1 MPEQGQLLQISPFQD
16 KCSGFDTLG
25 PEPSFVRAS
34 LQAWSRTG
42 GEIFFLPRHRFAR
55 TFDRKVW
62 DSAKSSWVA
71 PRFEHAINGLTNGV
85 TGVSPA
91 VAAHKK
97 LIVSRVTMAD
107 GRNHSGSKGA
117 FLERPPGEC
126 PPHPATAPPG
136 SVCRDRSR
144 LLRRTPGEQS
154 RDHTG
159 HTLDEVAIIFDTAH
173 FVPFALS
180 RALLTIREAF
190 LFGAL
195 DRSLRNQDALTFVAA
210 T

>member
-1 MPEQGQLLQISPFQD
+1 MS
-16 KCSGFDTLG
+16 
-25 PEPSFVRAS
+25 
-34 LQAWSRTG
+34 
-42 GEIFFLPRHRFAR
+42 FFLTTTQAAR
-55 TFDRKVW
+55 TFGRKVR
-62 DSAKSSWVA
+62 DSAKSGCIA
-71 PRFEHAINGLTNGV
+71 PRFEHAINGLTNRV
-85 TGVSPA
+85 TGVTPA

-107 GRNHSGSKGA
+107 GRNHSGSKGT

-126 PPHPATAPPG
+126 PPHPTTAPSG

-154 RDHTG
+154 RDRTDHT
-159 HTLDEVAIIFDTAH
+159 HDEIAIIFGTAH

-195 DRSLRNQDALTFVAA
+195 ERSLRNQDALTFVAA